1 MKKCKAK
8 TQQAIPTYAEKFFGV
23 TLPRYPAQA
32 ITGTPKISR
41 KELRKAQRDLNK
53 FLDSQF
59 S

>member
-1 MKKCKAK
+1 MKKRKTK

-23 TLPRYPAQA
+23 TLPRYPAQV
-32 ITGTPKISR
+32 IPSTPKISR